1 MAPRRNSHPCVFH
14 FGFQVEFPCGIDYS
28 SIVSAT
34 EIAELC
40 QSLPPDKREEVAD
53 FARFLLARQQDERW
67 DAILADPKPR
77 PRLDAFL
84 RESAAEGAEALDH
97 RRL

>member
-1 MAPRRNSHPCVFH
+1 MIRYPLYFIPM
-14 FGFQVEFPCGIDYS
+14 
-28 SIVSAT
+28 SAT

-40 QSLPPDKREEVAD
+40 DALPPDKREEVAD

-67 DAILADPKPR
+67 EAVIADPNPR

-84 RESAAEGAEALDH
+84 RESATEADEALDLK
-97 RRL
+97 RL

>member
-1 MAPRRNSHPCVFH
+1 M
-14 FGFQVEFPCGIDYS
+14 
-28 SIVSAT
+28 SAL

-40 QSLPPDKREEVAD
+40 EALPPDKREEVAD
-53 FARFLLARQQDERW
+53 FARFLLARSQDEHW
-67 DAILADPKPR
+67 EAILADPQAR

-84 RESAAEGAEALDH
+84 RDSVAEADAHLDL

>member
-1 MAPRRNSHPCVFH
+1 M
-14 FGFQVEFPCGIDYS
+14 S
-28 SIVSAT
+28 ST

-40 QSLPPDKREEVAD
+40 DALPPEKREEVAD
-53 FARFLLARQQDERW
+53 FARFLLARQNDARW
-67 DAILADPKPR
+67 ETIIDDPRPR

-84 RESAAEGAEALDH
+84 GQSATEAAEPLDH

>member
-1 MAPRRNSHPCVFH
+1 M
-14 FGFQVEFPCGIDYS
+14 
-28 SIVSAT
+28 SIS

-40 QSLPPDKREEVAD
+40 EALPLDKRDEVAD
-53 FARFLLARQQDERW
+53 FARFLLSRQQDERW
-67 DAILADPKPR
+67 EVLIAEIRPR

-84 RESAAEGAEALDH
+84 RESAVEADEALDL

>member
-1 MAPRRNSHPCVFH
+1 M
-14 FGFQVEFPCGIDYS
+14 
-28 SIVSAT
+28 SAL

-40 QSLPPDKREEVAD
+40 EALPPEKREEVAD
-53 FARFLLARQQDERW
+53 FARFLLARQQDEQW
-67 DAILADPKPR
+67 ETLIADPKAR

-84 RESAAEGAEALDH
+84 RESRSETDQTLDL

>member
-1 MAPRRNSHPCVFH
+1 M
-14 FGFQVEFPCGIDYS
+14 
-28 SIVSAT
+28 SAT

-40 QSLPPDKREEVAD
+40 DALPPDKREEVAD

-67 DAILADPKPR
+67 EAAIADPNPR

-84 RESAAEGAEALDH
+84 RESATEADEALDLK
-97 RRL
+97 RL

>member
-1 MAPRRNSHPCVFH
+1 
-14 FGFQVEFPCGIDYS
+14 
-28 SIVSAT
+28 VSAT

-40 QSLPPDKREEVAD
+40 AALPPDKREEVAD

-67 DAILADPKPR
+67 EAIIADPKPR

-84 RESAAEGAEALDH
+84 RESASEADGALDLE
-97 RRL
+97 RL